1 MTERLRHWLLALWSL
16 VVLVVVSAPP
26 ALARSPDFSEV
37 FEAHGAVML
46 LIDPVS
52 GQIVNANPAAARFY
66 GHAQN
71 VLKTMAIQD
80 INTLSDEQVAAER
93 ARAELEGRR
102 YFIFRHRLA
111 DGDIRT
117 VEVHSSP
124 IPVGD
129 RRLLWSVVN
138 DITPGRNLEQGM
150 WHYQQRLEE
159 LVARRTH
166 DLEARSQWL
175 LGAMA
180 LLLVLCA
187 VLVSNILKRRKTEA
201 ALGYRQ
207 GMFDALFEHSGILAG
222 VLDPDGRVLEINQRA
237 LQLIGRSAAS
247 VVGRLFADTPWWR
260 DEDKPR
266 LRASLATAADGVAD
280 SFEATHTDVRGQDFT
295 VLFHVLPVVFRGNRH
310 ILVFG
315 VDVTEMKRLAAL
327 RAQDDQLVRAV
338 FSQAGIGLA
347 MLSPDGQ
354 FLQVNERFAGILG
367 YSVSEML
374 APGFDVQRVTFPQDL
389 TTDLDKVKLLLD
401 GKADSYM
408 LEKRYTHKDGHVV
421 WVELTVRLVRDAEQL
436 PLFFIS
442 SITDIGPRKE
452 AEQRLADANQE
463 IATAV
468 ERLSEAEANAGLG
481 HWVVDLDTGAL
492 EWSAQTRRLFGFAA
506 DAPVD
511 SYRFMNIVHPDDRAY
526 LASAW
531 AAALQAGGLYEVE
544 HRMVVNGDTLWV
556 RERADLGKARG
567 GKVVGTVL
575 DITARYR
582 LEDALRRQQ
591 QRLQS
596 ILDGTNVGTWAWN
609 VQTGTT
615 EFNERWAEM
624 IGYTLAELQPV
635 TIDTWARF
643 SHPGDLKASG
653 ELLEKHFAGELPF
666 YECETRMRHKDG
678 HWVWVLDRGKVSS
691 WTPDGKPEWMSGTHQ
706 DITLQKSLYHSL
718 HIAKEQAEAANIA
731 KSRFLANTSHEIRT
745 PLNGILGMAQ
755 LLLKT
760 SLSEAE
766 RRDCARVI
774 LTSGQGLLALL
785 NDILD
790 LSKVEA
796 GKVTLESLPFSP
808 ERLLQESASLFTSA
822 ASNHGLT
829 LTTAWLGGSSDWY
842 DGDAQRIRQMLD
854 NLISNA
860 IKFTDVGRIDVE
872 ARELCVTDGVFELEF
887 AVRDTGIGVD
897 AETAAHL
904 FQRFSQADSSITRK
918 YGGTGLGLAI
928 VRNLAELMG
937 GEAGVVSEVG
947 QGSRFWF
954 TVKVSRSVVHA
965 SGLPSVR
972 SQTNLASP
980 LVASRFHGK
989 VLVVEDNLTNQT
1001 VVTSLLRQVGLDVV
1015 VADDGQSGLDA
1026 LQSDESIDLVLM
1038 DVHMPI
1044 MDGFAV
1050 TQRIRQWEA
1059 ETGRKRRPVIALTA
1073 DDFTD
1078 DQQRCLATGMD
1089 DFIAK
1094 PIDLQALTLC
1104 LANFLPHDVVEP
1116 TEASAAPAA
1125 VDPAVLLPHLNRLV
1139 ALLKQGKVSAAAV
1152 LDGILVIVRPTHLAA
1167 EFNTLAWLMADYR
1180 FDEALQEV
1188 RRIAAACNWTLDN
1201 T

>member
-1 MTERLRHWLLALWSL
+1 MTERLRHWLLALWLL

-26 ALARSPDFSEV
+26 ALARAPDFSEV

-46 LIDPVS
+46 LIDPAS
-52 GQIVNANPAAARFY
+52 GQIVSANLAAARFY
-66 GHAQN
+66 GHSQD
-71 VLKTMAIQD
+71 VLKTMVIQD
-80 INTLSDEQVAAER
+80 INTLSAEQVAAER
-93 ARAELEGRR
+93 TRAELEGRR

-111 DGDIRT
+111 GGDIRT

-124 IPVGD
+124 IPVDG

-159 LVARRTH
+159 LVARRTR

-180 LLLVLCA
+180 LLLALCA
-187 VLVSNILKRRKTEA
+187 VLASSILKRRKTEA

-222 VLDPDGRVLEINQRA
+222 VLDPDGRVLEVNQRA

-266 LRASLATAADGVAD
+266 LRASLATAADGVAN

-295 VLFHVLPVVFRGNRH
+295 VLFHALPVVFRGNRH

-347 MLSPDGQ
+347 MVSPDGQ
-354 FLQVNERFAGILG
+354 FLQINDRFADILG
-367 YSVSEML
+367 YSVNEML
-374 APGFDVQRVTFPQDL
+374 APGFSFQRVTFPQDL
-389 TTDLDKVKLLLD
+389 AVDLEQIRQLLD
-401 GKADSYM
+401 GKADSYV
-408 LEKRYTHKDGHVV
+408 LEKRYAHKDGRVV
-421 WVELTVRLVRDAEQL
+421 WAELTVRLVRDAEQR

-442 SITDIGPRKE
+442 SITDIGARKE
-452 AEQRLADANQE
+452 AERRLADASQ
-463 IATAV
+463 AAAMAV
-468 ERLSEAEANAGLG
+468 ERLSEAEATAALG

-511 SYRFMNIVHPDDRAY
+511 FDQFRHTVHPDDRAY
-526 LASAW
+526 LASSW
-531 AAALQAGGLYEVE
+531 AAAVQAGGLYEVE
-544 HRMVVNGDTLWV
+544 HRMVVNGETLWV
-556 RERADLGKARG
+556 RERADLGKARE

-596 ILDGTNVGTWAWN
+596 ILDGTNVGTWEWN

-615 EFNERWAEM
+615 EFNERWAEV
-624 IGYTLAELQPV
+624 IGHSLQELQPV
-635 TIDTWARF
+635 SIDTWVRF
-643 SHPGDLKASG
+643 THPDDLKASG

-666 YECETRMRHKDG
+666 YECEARMRHKDG

-755 LLLKT
+755 LLLRA
-760 SLSEAE
+760 SVSESE

-796 GKVTLESLPFSP
+796 GRVTLESLPFSP
-808 ERLLQESASLFTSA
+808 GRLLQESASLFISA
-822 ASNHGLT
+822 AYNHGLT
-829 LTTAWLGGSSDWY
+829 LKTAWLGGSSDWY
-842 DGDAQRIRQMLD
+842 DGDAQRIRQMLA
-854 NLISNA
+854 NLTSNA
-860 IKFTDVGRIDVE
+860 VKFTDVGCIDIE
-872 ARELCVTDGVFELEF
+872 ARELGVTDGVVELEF

-897 AETAAHL
+897 AEAATHL
-904 FQRFSQADSSITRK
+904 FQRFTQADSSITRK

-928 VRNLAELMG
+928 VRNLASLMG

-954 TVKVSRSVVHA
+954 TVKVRRSVLHP
-965 SGLPSVR
+965 SGLPAALP
-972 SQTNLASP
+972 QTDCAEP
-980 LVASRFHGK
+980 LVAFRFHGK
-989 VLVVEDNLTNQT
+989 VLVVEDNLSNQT
-1001 VVTSLLRQVGLDVV
+1001 VATALLRQIGLDVV
-1015 VADDGQSGLDA
+1015 VADDGQGGLDA
-1026 LQSDESIDLVLM
+1026 VQSDESIDLVLM
-1038 DVHMPI
+1038 DVHMPV
-1044 MDGFAV
+1044 MDGFAA

-1059 ETGRKRRPVIALTA
+1059 ETGRKRRPVVALTA
-1073 DDFTD
+1073 DAFAEDKR
-1078 DQQRCLATGMD
+1078 RCLATGMD
-1089 DFIAK
+1089 DFIPK

-1104 LANFLPHDVVEP
+1104 LARFLPHDVVEP
-1116 TEASAAPAA
+1116 AEVAASPAA

-1152 LDGILVIVRPTHLAA
+1152 LDGILVIVRPTRLAT
-1167 EFNTLAWLMADYR
+1167 EFNTLGWLMADYR
-1180 FDEALQEV
+1180 YDEALHEI
-1188 RRIAAACNWTLDN
+1188 RRIATACNWTLDDS
-1201 T
+1201 